1 VIITVSSIPGQDY
14 FLVRKVSL
22 GDKNIMRKSKN
33 LIIMTKIL
41 ESSVSQVGSKGRNQ
55 EQPIL
60 SGPSMAEGVS

>member
-1 VIITVSSIPGQDY
+1 MIITVSSIPGQDY

-41 ESSVSQVGSKGRNQ
+41 ESIGSQVGSKGRNQ
-55 EQPIL
+55 EQPNH